1 VLAEGRLVSA
11 PKPSS
16 PSDGPRFDDEDA
28 SAALL
33 ASTFRPREDWTSLR
47 CPDCRQRFLT
57 DEGVCWHLHDA
68 HDTERFRDETKG

>member
-1 VLAEGRLVSA
+1 VLAEVRLVSTPA
-11 PKPSS
+11 PKPPS

-33 ASTFRPREDWTSLR
+33 SSTYRPREDWTSLT

-68 HDTERFRDETKG
+68 HENGRYRR